1 MENEAEKFLQ
11 PFEKTFCEE
20 TDETKFDSEDCVVNN
35 LINKIVLK

>member
-11 PFEKTFCEE
+11 LFEKKFCEE
-20 TDETKFDSEDCVVNN
+20 TDETKFDSEDGVVNN